1 MRDRT
6 GKNSWLPLL
15 FFFFFYIHA
24 PANIFVE
31 HLKWWE
37 EEKVPWHLLFG
48 KSFAVFFFFSCLLV
62 EITPCLLSPIL
73 YIYFSFFFFIGLHV
87 FDQWCSS
94 LFNCLLFLWL
104 NVCVLFMLVE
114 AAASTYQV
122 SSPVMCVRACSC
134 VFLPLASSTLF
145 LQLCL
150 EIPRVA
156 VFRQSFFE
164 LFNAILTGLAFL
176 PFYLPRVSSHLLLL
190 VFVCV
195 RVFLFLSFSFLFLLV
210 PLLE

>member
-1 MRDRT
+1 MSNESKCFIHSHWHNAFFFLDESLFLLSSIKKVKREAPNPFSYFVRFEDFCQARCSALQKAKQHKSELTYTYMRDRT

-73 YIYFSFFFFIGLHV
+73 YIYFSFFFIGLHV
-87 FDQWCSS
+87 LDQ
-94 LFNCLLFLWL
+94 
-104 NVCVLFMLVE
+104 
-114 AAASTYQV
+114 
-122 SSPVMCVRACSC
+122 
-134 VFLPLASSTLF
+134 
-145 LQLCL
+145 
-150 EIPRVA
+150 
-156 VFRQSFFE
+156 
-164 LFNAILTGLAFL
+164 
-176 PFYLPRVSSHLLLL
+176 
-190 VFVCV
+190 
-195 RVFLFLSFSFLFLLV
+195 
-210 PLLE
+210 